1 VAGLVGLRV
10 KSVPQK
16 DGMAS
21 GLEFSQIVD
30 AIQRFCAWIFE
41 YTPKS
46 RQGGGEKFERK
57 ETNGRMSK

>member
-10 KSVPQK
+10 NSVPQK
-16 DGMAS
+16 DGVAP

-46 RQGGGEKFERK
+46 RQGGW
-57 ETNGRMSK
+57 